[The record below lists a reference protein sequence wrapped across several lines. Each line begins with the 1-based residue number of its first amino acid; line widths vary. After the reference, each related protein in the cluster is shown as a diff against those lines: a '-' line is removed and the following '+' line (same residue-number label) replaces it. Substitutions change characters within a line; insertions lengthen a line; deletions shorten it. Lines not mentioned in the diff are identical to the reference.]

1 MDLNKELE
9 TLFEKFKRI
18 EHESLKIDMVP
29 DNKFLVVRL
38 DGFKVTKNYLKDV
51 IVNEKL
57 TNAMN
62 CSINELFKR
71 FRTYFT
77 NEYSS
82 SIIGTFYAN
91 DEVSIVLSN
100 KMNLSKDTYGRNL
113 EIKRVMKICTIFAGA
128 ISSFITKNM
137 DEPLY
142 FDGRPIIL
150 SQNELGEYIY
160 SRQLVAIR
168 YAYWKILR
176 LNNIKGWE
184 KDFYK
189 KNLLN
194 SKNKVKDIGK
204 FLDAN
209 EIINSY
215 SYNLI
220 DNNIKPSLVSYHL
233 FNKYNNSDEIQKS
246 IDEKI
251 NQIIISRDKII
262 RT

>member
-9 TLFEKFKRI
+9 TLFEKYKRI
-18 EHESLKIDMVP
+18 EHESLKIDIVP

-62 CSINELFKR
+62 YSINQLFKR

-91 DEVSIVLSN
+91 DEVSIILSN

-113 EIKRVMKICTIFAGA
+113 EIKRVMKVCTIFAGA
-128 ISSFITKNM
+128 ISSFMTEKMNEI
-137 DEPLY
+137 LY
-142 FDGRPIIL
+142 FDARPLIL

-160 SRQLVAIR
+160 SRQLVATR

-176 LNNIKGWE
+176 LNNIEGWE
-184 KDFYK
+184 QDFYK
-189 KNLLN
+189 KDLLN
-194 SKNKVKDIGK
+194 SKNKVSEIGK
-204 FLDAN
+204 RQDAN
-209 EIINSY
+209 KIINSY

-220 DNNIKPSLVSYHL
+220 DNNIKPSFVSYNL
-233 FNKYNNSDEIQKS
+233 FKKYNNSDEIQKS

-251 NQIIISRDKII
+251 NQIIMSREKIVKI
-262 RT
+262 

>member
-9 TLFEKFKRI
+9 TLFEKYKKI
-18 EHESLKIDMVP
+18 EQKSLKIDMVP

-51 IVNEKL
+51 VINKKL

-91 DEVSIVLSN
+91 DEVSIILSN

-113 EIKRVMKICTIFAGA
+113 EIKRVMKVCTIFAGA
-128 ISSFITKNM
+128 ISSFMTEKM
-137 DEPLY
+137 DEVLY
-142 FDGRPIIL
+142 FDARPIIL
-150 SQNELGEYIY
+150 NQNELGEYIY
-160 SRQLVAIR
+160 SRQLVASR

-176 LNNIKGWE
+176 LNDIKGWE

-204 FLDAN
+204 LPDAN
-209 EIINSY
+209 NIINSY
-215 SYNLI
+215 SFNIINDNLKAI
-220 DNNIKPSLVSYHL
+220 LVSYNL
-233 FNKYNNSDEIQKS
+233 FEKYNNKDEIQKI
-246 IDEKI
+246 IDKKITTITKSREKI
-251 NQIIISRDKII
+251 MK
-262 RT
+262 T